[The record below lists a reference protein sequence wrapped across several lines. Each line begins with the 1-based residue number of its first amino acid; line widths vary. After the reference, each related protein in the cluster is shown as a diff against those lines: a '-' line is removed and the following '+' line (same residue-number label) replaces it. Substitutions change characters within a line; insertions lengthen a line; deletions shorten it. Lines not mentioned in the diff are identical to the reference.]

1 MMSKECKILIFV
13 LILTQ
18 LCDASATQ
26 GTSRSRLVTSSK
38 ATEDRDT
45 LDVNVAVDGV
55 GDKVGKWL
63 KDRNTEAVKIFRD
76 VADAEWRFYTNMT
89 ENNRNTLVSGA
100 LSIIY
105 FFPDYF
111 KVSHLVH
118 RVESALSQQ

>member
-1 MMSKECKILIFV
+1 MMSKECKILILV

-63 KDRNTEAVKIFRD
+63 KDRSTEAVKIFRD

-100 LSIIY
+100 LSI
-105 FFPDYF
+105 FLLFP
-111 KVSHLVH
+111 
-118 RVESALSQQ
+118 